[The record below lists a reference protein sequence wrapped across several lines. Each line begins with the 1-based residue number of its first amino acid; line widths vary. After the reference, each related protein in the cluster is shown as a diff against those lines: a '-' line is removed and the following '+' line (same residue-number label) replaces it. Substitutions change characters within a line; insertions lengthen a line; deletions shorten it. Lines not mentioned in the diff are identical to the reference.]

1 MVFEGLDMFRMGF
14 GFLFIALTIG
24 TCMCNLDTIARVRGV
39 TIHLVG
45 CISTT
50 FHMPPK
56 SAVAK

>member
-1 MVFEGLDMFRMGF
+1 MFRMGF